1 MPGDPSTTTCNTA
14 VMTSC
19 TPAAGDDKKEHAV
32 LQVMLKRTARKVV
45 PATGLF
51 DKLFFG
57 DKEWAQESLDQA
69 HYLNQIYQSFA
80 ALGYDNI
87 ILMVV
92 NEKVVYKDTQR
103 QPGDFATALRLA
115 LDEQV
120 QEDFDIAFALDKG
133 QDGKPDFAVKFK
145 RLHATDEYPLRIEVM
160 NDDVT
165 TNQIAALEE
174 QLRKHFDVEEIE
186 KTQR

>member
-1 MPGDPSTTTCNTA
+1 MPDVPSTTTCNTA

-19 TPAAGDDKKEHAV
+19 IPAANDDKKERAV
-32 LQVMLKRTARKVV
+32 LQVMLKRTARKTV
-45 PATGLF
+45 PASGFLE
-51 DKLFFG
+51 KLFVG
-57 DKEWAQESLDQA
+57 DHELAQEALDQA
-69 HYLNQIYQSFA
+69 HYLNQIYLSFA

-115 LDEQV
+115 LNERV
-120 QEDFDIAFALDKG
+120 QEDFDVAFALDKG

-174 QLRKHFDVEEIE
+174 QLRKHFDVEEIQ